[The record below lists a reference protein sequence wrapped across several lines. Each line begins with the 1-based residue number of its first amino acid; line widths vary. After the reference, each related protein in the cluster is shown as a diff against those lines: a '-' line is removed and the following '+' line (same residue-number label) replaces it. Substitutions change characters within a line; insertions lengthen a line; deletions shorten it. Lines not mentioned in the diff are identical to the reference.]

1 MAGNIFIYI
10 GKVSLGLAIISLVY
24 LFFRNDSNLR
34 LKRIYLLGGILASWV
49 FPFIRFPRLI
59 QVGTEKAVAV
69 QPSAFNVEQLA
80 TEATAGET
88 VTNFDWMPL
97 LLLLYCAGVLFIL
110 LRNVSLFYKWKKRR
124 NGGSSDGSNIIFTD
138 GDQIYTLFSWIFI
151 PEKYRNDP
159 TIEPVIRHE
168 RAHIRQLHFIDLI
181 IVELTVLLTWFNP
194 FTWLISRMIKENHE
208 HLADREVLAGGVNP
222 ARYRAQLLNFTLGTE
237 YFNLGHCF
245 NHSLTKTRFKM
256 MKRTRVKKIGIIK
269 YLLVVPVIILAL
281 GILTGSEVQDWDGRV
296 KGKVIFAD
304 TGEPATGASVIV
316 KGTTNGT
323 TVGHEGIFEL
333 ECDRDDMLV
342 FSFVGYESK
351 ELKAS
356 WITDEPVTLE
366 STSYEIDLE
375 KVNNKKVI
383 KSGKE
388 GIEILIRG
396 EDRGEPVII
405 VDGKRVDDPNSVD
418 PEDIEQISVFKD
430 PESEMVKK
438 YKADNGIVI
447 ITLKEGVR
455 VKPEETD
462 KVVAGRHTTEE
473 IFIVVEEMPMFPGG
487 LSALKSYIYDNV
499 KYPEKARREGIEGKV
514 TVDFVINTTGDV
526 EDVSVSQ
533 STYAGFDK
541 AAMDVFKD
549 MPRWEPGK
557 QRGHPV
563 KVKLSIPVEFKLGG
577 E

>member
-24 LFFRNDSNLR
+24 LFFRQDSNLR
-34 LKRIYLLGGILASWV
+34 LKRFYLLGGILASWV

-59 QVGTEKAVAV
+59 EVGTEQAVAV
-69 QPSAFNVEQLA
+69 QPSSFNVEQLNAVA
-80 TEATAGET
+80 TGGEPATH
-88 VTNFDWMPL
+88 FDWMPL
-97 LLLLYCAGVLFIL
+97 ALAVYCAGVLFIL
-110 LRNVSLFYKWKKRR
+110 FRNVSLFYKWKKRR
-124 NGGSSDGSNIIFTD
+124 SGGSSDGSNIIFTD
-138 GDQIYTLFSWIFI
+138 GEQIFTLFSWIFI

-159 TIEPVIRHE
+159 GIEPVIRHE

-269 YLLVVPVIILAL
+269 YLLVVPLIILAL
-281 GILTGSEVQDWDGRV
+281 GMLTGSEVQDWDGRV

-304 TGEPATGASVIV
+304 TGEPATGTAVVV

-323 TVGHEGIFEL
+323 TAGREGIFEL

-356 WITDEPVTLE
+356 WITDEPVMLE
-366 STSYEIDLE
+366 FKSYEINLE
-375 KVNNKKVI
+375 KVTGKKEE

-388 GIEILIRG
+388 GIEILLSG
-396 EDRGEPVII
+396 EDKGGPVII
-405 VDGKRVDDPNSVD
+405 VDGKRVDNLNSID
-418 PEDIEQISVFKD
+418 PEDVEQMQVSKD

-438 YKADNGIVI
+438 YNADNGVVI

-455 VKPEETD
+455 YKPEKTD
-462 KVVAGRHTTEE
+462 KVVAGRKTTEE

-499 KYPEKARREGIEGKV
+499 KYPDKARREGIEGKV
-514 TVDFVINTTGDV
+514 TVDFVISAKGDV

-549 MPRWEPGK
+549 MPQWEPGK